1 MFTSTWQRRAG
12 AGWLV
17 TLLAQAVGL
26 YGAGPSMAWAGSD
39 APRVVVV
46 PMLAG
51 DGADAQAAE
60 KFTRLLRDELQARDE
75 ALNVV
80 SMPTVEARKPAP
92 AARQDEAGGAAAA
105 QKGLELIQAGQDA
118 LSELR
123 FDEAVEKLKAGID
136 AQLAAPAWAV
146 FDKVKEAQLALAQA
160 CFRTQDDRGTK
171 DAFSALARLDPAYTL
186 EEGRFPPAFSQE
198 LEKARKRLGKLGRG
212 TVTVEG
218 PAGSAAFLDGRELGM
233 APATAEVPLGL
244 HYVRVDGPAGER
256 FGQVLDLQGKE
267 GKVRAVFSGGG
278 ARAAAQAEE
287 GADPFPSPV
296 LDVNAVYRMV
306 QLCKASGARYA
317 LVGLVY
323 KSGSSQLTAN
333 TALFSVQK
341 QGFLVLKPQPFDAEF
356 LTSNVDAY
364 KLGTQ
369 VAEAV
374 KAFPA
379 PSPLPHSLAGK
390 ASSAVAAPDA
400 PVDVEVK
407 VATRESGKPA
417 PLPQPRP
424 AGDRVVYPPANPAPY
439 ETGPLPPRPTSVSQ
453 QEGGVA
459 WWVWALVGVGVAGAV
474 GGAAYGISQATRP
487 VTGTV
492 SATW

>member
-1 MFTSTWQRRAG
+1 MVSSTWQRRAG

-26 YGAGPSMAWAGSD
+26 FGAGPSTAWAGAD

-51 DGADAQAAE
+51 EGAEGSAAE
-60 KFTRLLRDELQARDE
+60 KFTRLLRDELAAREE
-75 ALNVV
+75 ALQVV
-80 SMPTVEARKPAP
+80 PLPAGEARKAVP
-92 AARQDEAGGAAAA
+92 AAKADDGGGAAAA
-105 QKGLELIQAGQDA
+105 QKGLEVIQAGQDA
-118 LSELR
+118 LAELR
-123 FDEAVEKLKAGID
+123 FDEAIEKLKAGID
-136 AQLAAPAWAV
+136 AQLSAPAFAL
-146 FDKVKEAQLALAQA
+146 FDKVKEAQLSLAQA

-171 DAFSALARLDPAYTL
+171 DAFVALARMDPSFTL
-186 EEGRFPPAFSQE
+186 EDGRFPPAFSSE
-198 LEKARKRLGKLGRG
+198 LEKARKRLAKAGKGS
-212 TVTVEG
+212 VTVEG
-218 PAGSAAFLDGRELGM
+218 PAGSAAFLDGRELGPV
-233 APATAEVPLGL
+233 PATVEVPLGQ
-244 HYVRVDGPAGER
+244 HFVRVDGPGGER
-256 FGQVLDLQGKE
+256 FGQALDLQGKE
-267 GKVRAVFSGGG
+267 GKVRAVFTGGG
-278 ARAAAQAEE
+278 ARASAPAGE
-287 GADPFPSPV
+287 GGDPFPSPV

-306 QLCKASGARYA
+306 QLCKSAGARYA

-323 KSGSSQLTAN
+323 KSSGSQLTAN
-333 TALFSVQK
+333 TALFSVQR
-341 QGFLVLKPQPFDAEF
+341 QGFMVLKPQPFDAEF

-364 KLGTQ
+364 RLGTQ

-374 KAFPA
+374 KDFPA

-390 ASSAVAAPDA
+390 ASSGVAAPDA

-417 PLPQPRP
+417 PLPPPRP

-439 ETGPLPPRPTSVSQ
+439 ETGPLPPRDTSVSQ
-453 QEGGVA
+453 QEGGAA

-474 GGAAYGISQATRP
+474 GGAAYGISQATKP

-492 SATW
+492 TATW